1 VAVLWLT
8 ADANSRYSF
17 TCDVPGVVVDFG
29 AGSQVLYANEV
40 PGLAIAAGV
49 VNDTAIATI
58 VGNPASATRVSL
70 GSTFGR
76 KDSTPIN
83 VKDYGALGDGTT
95 NDAVA
100 INAALAAGYDVLLP
114 GQAGDIYTINST
126 ITIPAGKTLR
136 ASPGVT
142 LKALSTMAA
151 PMVTMNS
158 DQATLRD
165 INLDGNRAAVSST
178 LTRPVVINNGGGTA
192 TGVTVRNVRIRNA
205 KSDCILASGT
215 VNDLTIVDND
225 IADGDNAGITIQ
237 GAGGSRI
244 IVSRNRIRAIA
255 AVSPGVGIQFYQT
268 AGPSFFDVVV
278 SDNEVSSIGATGVP
292 IEVQYVQ
299 RATITG
305 NVISGTGM
313 RGISMGVLVDS
324 TVTGNS
330 ISGQSSYGMELGLL
344 TRCVISGNTI
354 KDCQSGMGGT
364 TCVDL
369 LIADNL
375 IHTTDST
382 YVTPGG
388 IKIQTAGTKR
398 VTIRGN
404 QFVDVAGIGVRIQD
418 GTPEDIVVDNNV
430 FLVTSAATLA
440 TSSTCITVDAW
451 ARGVVTGN
459 ICWISKV
466 NADNTAGV
474 IDILYA
480 ATDLIVARNLIR
492 STSGTV
498 LDKRGIV
505 ARAAATGMRVDANR
519 VYGVTTGIYAGSAVG
534 AVFTGNRVEGCTTA
548 QLMTAGN
555 FLADSLPR
563 LDATAAPTVG
573 TWAVGTE
580 CRNLTPAVGSPKSWL
595 CTVAGTPGTWVS
607 TGNL

>member
-1 VAVLWLT
+1 MVWYDEPDRSTPVDAAHLNQYSADLAASAAAADASATAAAASAALAVAPTDTAMAAVL
-8 ADANSRYSF
+8 A
-17 TCDVPGVVVDFG
+17 
-29 AGSQVLYANEV
+29 
-40 PGLAIAAGV
+40 
-49 VNDTAIATI
+49 
-58 VGNPASATRVSL
+58 NPASATSAVAS
-70 GSTFGR
+70 STYGR
-76 KDSTPIN
+76 KDSTPTN

-95 NDAVA
+95 DDAA
-100 INAALAAGYDVLLP
+100 ALNAALAAGYDVLLP

-151 PMVTMNS
+151 PMVVMNS

-165 INLDGNRAAVSST
+165 IYLDGNRAAVLST
-178 LTRPVVINNGGGTA
+178 LTRAVAINNGVGTV

-205 KSDCILASGT
+205 KSDSIIASGT

-225 IADGDNAGITIQ
+225 IADGDYAGITIQ

-255 AVSPGVGIQFYQT
+255 AVNPGVGIQFYQT
-268 AGPSFFDVVV
+268 AGPAYFDVVV

-292 IEVQYVQ
+292 IEIQFVQ
-299 RATITG
+299 RATVSG

-313 RGISMGVLVDS
+313 RGISMGGLVDS

-330 ISGQSSYGMELGLL
+330 ISDQTIYGIELGGL

-354 KDCQSGMGGT
+354 KGCQSGMGGT

-382 YVTPGG
+382 AYSGG

-404 QFVDVAGIGVRIQD
+404 QFVDVAGNGIRIVD
-418 GTPEDIVVDNNV
+418 GTPEDVIIDNNV
-430 FLVTSAATLA
+430 FHVTSAATLA
-440 TSSTCITVDAW
+440 AISTCITIDAW
-451 ARGVVTGN
+451 LRGVVTGN
-459 ICWISKV
+459 ICWINKV
-466 NADNTAGV
+466 DLNNVNGV
-474 IDILYA
+474 IDVGA
-480 ATDLIVARNLIR
+480 VAVDLIIARNTIR

-505 ARAAATGMRVDANR
+505 ARGAATGMRVDANR
-519 VYGVTTGIYAGSAVG
+519 VYGVATGIYAGSAVG

-563 LDATAAPTVG
+563 LDATAAPTAG
-573 TWAVGTE
+573 TWVVGTE
-580 CRNLTPAVGSPKSWL
+580 CKNLVPAVGSPKGWL